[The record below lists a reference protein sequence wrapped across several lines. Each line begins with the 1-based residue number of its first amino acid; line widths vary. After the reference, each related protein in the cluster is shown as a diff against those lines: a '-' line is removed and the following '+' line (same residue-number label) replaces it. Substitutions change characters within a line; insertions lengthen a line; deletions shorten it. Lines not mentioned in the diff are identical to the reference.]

1 MRAAI
6 LPFQFEEKAVR
17 VQLGNDGQPWFNAA
31 DVCAALEL
39 SNPRDTLA
47 KHVDSDDVAK
57 RDIIDN
63 LGRTQRANH
72 VNESGLY
79 ALILGSTKD
88 AAKRFKRWVTHDV
101 LPTIRTTGRYLP
113 AGATLDSL
121 PPAVARQVSGIV
133 HKEVTEALS
142 ELVYLA

>member
-1 MRAAI
+1 MGAAI
-6 LPFQFEEKAVR
+6 LPFQFEERAVR

-39 SNPRDTLA
+39 SNPRDALA

-88 AAKRFKRWVTHDV
+88 T
-101 LPTIRTTGRYLP
+101 
-113 AGATLDSL
+113 AG
-121 PPAVARQVSGIV
+121 V
-133 HKEVTEALS
+133 
-142 ELVYLA
+142 